1 MHLFHDFFHSLQHDL
16 TTACDEVEDFLFADW
31 YAAARLPK
39 ADQRSSKPAWKEHRA
54 PRTLAEY
61 NRAIQSAPTDANL
74 FYGRGTIRYR
84 NHDSLGAISD
94 YNLAISLQERYAI
107 ELNPHLAA
115 AYAAR
120 AISYIQIDRLTDAI
134 ADSDRAL
141 ELNPDLQWAYHTR
154 AVARSY
160 SNDNAGAIADFTRCT
175 QLAPSAAAYY
185 NLGVTQLTSDLYTPA
200 LTNLSKS
207 LDLQTEIATY
217 YARSVALAALGD
229 DFGTNRDY
237 SAALSLET
245 PGAGSL
251 YPSDEHA
258 YYFRALA
265 RSTRNRREEAKADLQ
280 TTIAICDR
288 HHNAAL
294 RQLAIAKIAEI
305 DRT

>member
-1 MHLFHDFFHSLQHDL
+1 MHLFHDICQSIATDL
-16 TTACDEVEDFLFADW
+16 TTVCDEVEDFLFADW
-31 YAAARLPK
+31 YAAAR
-39 ADQRSSKPAWKEHRA
+39 SKSTCTARA

-61 NRAIQSAPTDANL
+61 NLAIQSAPTDANL

-84 NHDSLGAISD
+84 YHDHQGALAD
-94 YNLAISLQERYAI
+94 YNFALSLQERYAN
-107 ELNPHLAA
+107 ELNPSLAA
-115 AYAAR
+115 VYAAR
-120 AISYIQIDRLTDAI
+120 AISYIHLDRLNDAI
-134 ADSDRAL
+134 ADCDRAL
-141 ELNPDLQWAYHTR
+141 ELHPDLQVAYHTR

-160 SNDNAGAIADFTRCT
+160 SGDNAGAIADFTRCT

-200 LTNLSKS
+200 LASLSKS
-207 LDLQTEIATY
+207 IELRSEIATY
-217 YARSVALAALGD
+217 YARSVALAGLGD

-251 YPSDEHA
+251 YPNDEHA
-258 YYFRALA
+258 TYFRALA
-265 RSTRNRREEAKADLQ
+265 RSTRNQQEAAKTDLQ

-288 HHNAAL
+288 HHNTAL
-294 RQLAIAKIAEI
+294 RQLATAKIAEI